1 MIAVQHQLT
10 FARPLS
16 CRVRSVRRPFRPARG
31 EGTYRLPHDVRD
43 RLSAALAPF
52 RNRDAAFALAAFLAR
67 FHSNPDRLVGGFMVD
82 RRELADRPDLALT
95 EARVRGAINAL
106 EAIGYL
112 ERGLSTGS
120 THKATEEGLRR
131 KPIRFV
137 FGSEYAPLFMAANKR
152 ARRAK
157 GRAKDSDRAARR
169 ALTPSPTPR
178 LSATL
183 LEGQRLNSPLVGDFH
198 AQRLNSPLVGD
209 FHAQRLN
216 SPLVGRSRAPS
227 LNSPKPK
234 SEADNQVNLGEL
246 RERSG
251 PPAQPSQDSALER
264 ALHNLQAGVFGKPR
278 GFPSEGGE

>member
-95 EARVRGAINAL
+95 EARVRGAIKAL

-198 AQRLNSPLVGD
+198 AQRLNSPLVG
-209 FHAQRLN
+209 
-216 SPLVGRSRAPS
+216 RSRAPS

-278 GFPSEGGE
+278 GFPSEGGK